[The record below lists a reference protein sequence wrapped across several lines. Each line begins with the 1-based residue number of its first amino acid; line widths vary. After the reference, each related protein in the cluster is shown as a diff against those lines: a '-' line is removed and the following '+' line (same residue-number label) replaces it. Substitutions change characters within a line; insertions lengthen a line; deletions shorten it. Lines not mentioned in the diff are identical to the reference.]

1 MLDLFRSVGAKF
13 RNRIVSATPRHWRDT
28 SPDATP
34 AVPSFQ
40 GSAVQWT
47 HKWRRCAVL
56 SHFSRVALQVLQ
68 SSVIPNPSTKAP
80 SPGLLRTTAPG
91 LWLQYRA
98 RYRIHTAVFLNRHLD
113 ENHVGTVCFI
123 IWRLPSPV
131 SDPLKQNLWGDPRNL
146 QWKLL
151 TRDGHECYLPVEQKG
166 HVNWDERRWREI
178 EFTAQDPFDYNFQ
191 NSNWQMY
198 NIGLRV
204 WNRLINEQ
212 TFQYANRSGIMKESL
227 RNLKNIII

>member
-13 RNRIVSATPRHWRDT
+13 RNRIVSATPRHWRAT
-28 SPDATP
+28 RPDATP

-40 GSAVQWT
+40 GSAVQCT
-47 HKWRRCAVL
+47 HKRRRCAML

-68 SSVIPNPSTKAP
+68 SRVIPDPSTKAP

-98 RYRIHTAVFLNRHLD
+98 RYRIHTPMFLNRHLD
-113 ENHVGTVCFI
+113 KNHIGSVCFI
-123 IWRLPSPV
+123 IWRLPGPV

-151 TRDGHECYLPVEQKG
+151 TRGWSWMLPVEQSG
-166 HVNWDERRWREI
+166 HVNCDERRWREI
-178 EFTAQDPFDYNFQ
+178 EFTVQDPFDYNFQ
-191 NSNWQMY
+191 NSNWQRY

-212 TFQYANRSGIMKESL
+212 TFQYANRSGIMKERL
-227 RNLKNIII
+227 RN